1 MKNKHITI
9 YLPDGTKEHFT
20 TSKDVED
27 AEIRLVDKIE
37 CEGTSIVHIAYKDGD
52 KVDGY
57 SYVNMPYVLN
67 MF

>member
-1 MKNKHITI
+1 MKHKLITI
-9 YLPDGTKEHFT
+9 YLPDGRKDHFT
-20 TSKDVED
+20 TCKDAVD
-27 AEIRLVDKIE
+27 KEIMLVDKIE

-52 KVDGY
+52 NVEGY

>member
-1 MKNKHITI
+1 MKKKLVTI
-9 YLPDGTKEHFT
+9 YLPDGRKEHYT

-27 AEIRLVDKIE
+27 KEIMLVDTIE
-37 CEGTSIVHIAYKDGD
+37 CEGTSIVHIAYKDGG

>member
-1 MKNKHITI
+1 MKNKLVTI
-9 YLPDGTKEHFT
+9 YLPDGRKEHYT
-20 TSKDVED
+20 TSKDVVD
-27 AEIRLVDKIE
+27 KEIMLVDKIE
-37 CEGTSIVHIAYKDGD
+37 CEGTSIVHIAYMDGG